1 MDTLVVN
8 NNDQHSEPSP
18 RPGPIAGAAHL
29 DWVELI
35 DPDAKTFKPAA
46 EPRALSES
54 KSITPDRELNTYC
67 GGGSVPSGFS
77 S

>member
-1 MDTLVVN
+1 MDMLVVN

-18 RPGPIAGAAHL
+18 RPGHIAGAAHL

-46 EPRALSES
+46 ELRALSE
-54 KSITPDRELNTYC
+54 
-67 GGGSVPSGFS
+67 
-77 S
+77 